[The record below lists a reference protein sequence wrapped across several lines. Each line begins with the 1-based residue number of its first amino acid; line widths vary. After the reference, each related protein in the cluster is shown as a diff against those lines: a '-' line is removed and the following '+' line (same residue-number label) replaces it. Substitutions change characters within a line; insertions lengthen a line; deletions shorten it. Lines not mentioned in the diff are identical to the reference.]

1 MKTVAAESM
10 GAEGVSWRALAS
22 DFSELVKA
30 RLTLLVL
37 LTTLAGFFLGSE
49 DFFNGEKLFHTLLGT
64 AILAGAASALNQY
77 LERGAD
83 ARMKRTRNRP
93 LAAGRLAADEV
104 VVLAVAAA
112 IMSTL
117 YLAALVNVL
126 AAAIGAATLLIYVLV
141 YTPLKKQTPLNTLVG
156 AIPGALPPVLGWVAA
171 RGSLTVESV
180 ELFAVLFLWQM
191 PHFLAI
197 AWLYREDY
205 AAGGFKML
213 SLNDVGGRHTATHS
227 FLYAMM
233 LVPVS
238 LLAAFWLRHGIAYG
252 LGAALCSG
260 AFAWLAWRFFQQSD
274 NQRARHLFWGSLLY
288 LPLILGLMTLA
299 A

>member
-1 MKTVAAESM
+1 MKTVAAESLAA
-10 GAEGVSWRALAS
+10 GGVSWRELS
-22 DFSELVKA
+22 RDFSELVKT
-30 RLTLLVL
+30 RLTFLVL

-49 DFFNGEKLFHTLLGT
+49 GGLDWEKLFHTLLGT

-77 LERGAD
+77 LERDAD
-83 ARMKRTRNRP
+83 ARMKRTQNRP
-93 LAAGRLAADEV
+93 LATGRLAADEV

-112 IMSTL
+112 IIATL

-156 AIPGALPPVLGWVAA
+156 AIPGALPPVVGWVGA
-171 RGSLTVESV
+171 RGALTVESV

-252 LGAALCSG
+252 IGAALCSG
-260 AFAWLAWRFFQQSD
+260 TFAWLAWRFFQQSD
-274 NQRARHLFWGSLLY
+274 NRRARQLFWGSLLY